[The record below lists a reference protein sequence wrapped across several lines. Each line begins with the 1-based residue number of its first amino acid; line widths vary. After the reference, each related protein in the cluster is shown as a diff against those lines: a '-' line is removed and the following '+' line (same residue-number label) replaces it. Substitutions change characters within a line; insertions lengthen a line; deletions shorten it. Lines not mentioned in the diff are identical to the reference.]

1 MKTLKLE
8 KSIVVLHNKKKGNNY
23 KVANIL
29 KNHFNCDIIAAEDN
43 PSLTK
48 YDIIIFVV
56 SNVGDE
62 ELCQPMEDYI
72 YRIKL
77 KNKSFLVCELGN
89 YFGLEEY
96 VGCKKIV
103 KKLLEKLKWKK
114 ISDISLDS
122 LPVLD
127 LESLEEWIC
136 KISNLLFI

>member
-8 KSIVVLHNKKKGNNY
+8 KSIVVLHNNKKGNNY

-43 PSLTK
+43 PSLAK

-62 ELCQPMEDYI
+62 ELCQPMEDYM
-72 YRIKL
+72 YSIKL

-103 KKLLEKLKWKK
+103 EKLLEKLRWEK

-127 LESLEEWIC
+127 LESLDEWIY

>member
-8 KSIVVLHNKKKGNNY
+8 KSMVVLHNNKKGNNY

-29 KNHFNCDIIAAEDN
+29 KNHFNCDTIAAEDN
-43 PSLTK
+43 PSLVE

-72 YRIKL
+72 YSINL

-96 VGCKKIV
+96 IGCKKIV
-103 KKLLEKLKWKK
+103 EKLLEKLKWKK

-122 LPVLD
+122 LPVIDLD
-127 LESLEEWIC
+127 SLEKWIC
-136 KISNLLFI
+136 KISNLLFR

>member
-8 KSIVVLHNKKKGNNY
+8 KSIVILHNKKKGNNY

-72 YRIKL
+72 CSIKL
-77 KNKSFLVCELGN
+77 KNKSFLICELGN
-89 YFGLEEY
+89 YFGFEEY
-96 VGCKKIV
+96 IGCKKIV
-103 KKLLEKLKWKK
+103 EKLLEELKWKK

-122 LPVLD
+122 LPIID
-127 LESLEEWIC
+127 LNSLEKWIY
-136 KISNLLFI
+136 KILNLLNL